1 MKVNGVAGQIPLRPA
16 PVEVFEDKTWIGGQ
30 DKIAGFAW
38 DELDV
43 GVGGMAAQVP
53 EVQGN

>member
-1 MKVNGVAGQIPLRPA
+1 MVLPARFRSGQRHDDQTGKVGR
-16 PVEVFEDKTWIGGQ
+16 
-30 DKIAGFAW
+30 DKIAGLAW
-38 DELDV
+38 DGLDV

>member
-16 PVEVFEDKTWIGGQ
+16 PIEVVEDQTRKGGQ

-38 DELDV
+38 GELDV
-43 GVGGMAAQVP
+43 GVGGMTAQLP
-53 EVQGN
+53 EAQGN